1 MQAVKGSLRVP
12 MAQKLSS
19 LDKLQ
24 RVFVHDRHEL
34 RAWLADNHLTSPGI
48 WLVTYRK
55 VTGKPRPVISEIVEE
70 LLCFGWIDSKLV
82 QIDETQTKL
91 LCTPRKTTSHWST
104 PNKERVQKLS
114 ELGLMQPRGLEMV
127 AIAKANGRWDY
138 LEDVENLEEPEDL
151 VAALNAQADAR
162 RHWGAFPASYR
173 KGILY
178 WIRTA
183 KRPETRAARIEAAV
197 TSANSNTR
205 LQGGTRASLGKK
217 P

>member
-1 MQAVKGSLRVP
+1 
-12 MAQKLSS
+12 MAPKPSS
-19 LDKLQ
+19 LDNLE

-82 QIDETQTKL
+82 QIDERQTKL
-91 LCTPRKTTSHWST
+91 LCTPRKTTSHWSK
-104 PNKERVQKLS
+104 PNKERVQRLT

-127 AIAKANGRWDY
+127 ALAKANGKWDY
-138 LEDVENLEEPEDL
+138 LEEIDNLEEPDDL
-151 VAALNAQADAR
+151 TAALAAHSDAR
-162 RHWGAFPASYR
+162 RHWDASPASYR

-178 WIRTA
+178 WILTA
-183 KRPETRAARIEAAV
+183 KRPETRATRIAATV
-197 TSANSNTR
+197 SSATDNIR
-205 LQGGTRASLGKK
+205 LQGSTRASIGRK